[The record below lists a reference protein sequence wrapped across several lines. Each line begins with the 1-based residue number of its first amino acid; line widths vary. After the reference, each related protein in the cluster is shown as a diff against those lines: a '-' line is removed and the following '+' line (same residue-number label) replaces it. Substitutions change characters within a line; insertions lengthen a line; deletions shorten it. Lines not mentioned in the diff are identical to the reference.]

1 MKKYALLVLVFA
13 TACIAGF
20 ESCQSSKSAAATKML
35 KFDLENGKGYD
46 YEMILNMDQEIMG
59 QKMQMDMSTYYS
71 MDVNAE
77 DSGIK
82 TITTKIDRFKLK
94 TTVAGFNLEVDTDNP
109 PVLSGSDPTDTS
121 SVGNPLE
128 MVNKLFGAIKGRKFS
143 MKVNPEGKVVSV
155 SGFEDMAAAL
165 VDSMNVDPSERE
177 KVMKE
182 FDKQFNGE
190 QIKEQMER
198 FWYIFPNKEV
208 KVGDSW
214 QKSTKRS
221 GEMPGNYNSTYEVK
235 EIEGDMVTLSEITKV
250 DSEQQAMNLKGEIT
264 GTIVVDSRYGL
275 VVSANQDMDLTATAE
290 GKSFKIKGKS
300 KIKGK
305 AR

>member
-1 MKKYALLVLVFA
+1 MKKYALLFLVFA
-13 TACIAGF
+13 ACIAGF
-20 ESCQSSKSAAATKML
+20 ESCQSSKSASATKML

-46 YEMILNMDQEIMG
+46 YELTLNMDQEIMG

-94 TTVAGFNLEVDTDNP
+94 TSVAGFNLEVDTDNP
-109 PVLSGSDPTDTS
+109 PKLPISDPTDTS
-121 SVGNPLE
+121 SVEKTLE

-143 MKVNPEGKVVSV
+143 MRVNPEGKVVSV

-165 VDSMNVDPSERE
+165 VDSLNVEPSERE

-182 FDKQFNGE
+182 FDKQFNGDE
-190 QIKEQMER
+190 IKGQMER

-214 QKSTKRS
+214 EKNSVMGGKL
-221 GEMPGNYNSTYEVK
+221 PGKYNSTYKVT
-235 EIEGDMVTLSEITKV
+235 EIEGDMVTLEEKTKV
-250 DSEQQAMNLKGEIT
+250 ESEEEKMKLSGDIT
-264 GTIVVDSRYGL
+264 GTIVVDSRSGL
-275 VVSANQDMDLTATAE
+275 VVSAKQDMKMTASS
-290 GKSFKIKGKS
+290 GGMSVDIKGKTQ
-300 KIKGK
+300 IKGK